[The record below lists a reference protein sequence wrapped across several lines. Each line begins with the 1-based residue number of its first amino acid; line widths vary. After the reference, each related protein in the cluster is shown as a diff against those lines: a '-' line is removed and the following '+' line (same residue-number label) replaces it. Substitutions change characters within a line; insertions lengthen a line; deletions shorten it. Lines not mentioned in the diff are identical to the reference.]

1 MARAPKLLLPEQYI
15 DEAIKSIN
23 QAKSQVHILT
33 MSIIDEPG
41 SDRLLD
47 AARQAAKRGIDVSI
61 AADTFTYTE
70 PQKGSRVGDRLIA
83 AQAMQRRLE
92 KAGAKFHWL
101 GRTSF
106 FAAAGRTHSKWC
118 VVDDTVYSFGGVNL
132 NNPGIVKWT
141 DFMVKIDDA
150 NLAFFLRAEQE
161 RVIKADRAGHPYRS
175 HLFGNDKD
183 KVLIDGGFIGDS
195 IIYRRS
201 CYWAKRSKEV
211 LLVSQYCPT
220 GRLSRL
226 IKRVDRAQLYFNHWT
241 NAGLLNRWV
250 IRSGMLLSKHD
261 TAYYRRPYLH
271 AKFIIFTLKDGKKV
285 AITGSHNF
293 VFGGVMLGTREV
305 ALETTDK
312 RIIKQLEKFQ
322 TDHLA

>member
-1 MARAPKLLLPEQYI
+1 MARTPKLLLPEKYI

-23 QAKSQVHILT
+23 QAKSQINILT
-33 MSIIDEPG
+33 MSIIDETG
-41 SDRLLD
+41 SDKLLE
-47 AARQAAKRGIDVSI
+47 AAKQAAKRGVKVSI

-83 AQAMQRRLE
+83 AQAMQRKLE
-92 KAGAKFHWL
+92 KAGVKFHWL

-132 NNPGIVKWT
+132 NAAGITKWT
-141 DFMVKIDDA
+141 DCMIRIDDA
-150 NLAFFLRAEQE
+150 NLAFHLGAEQS
-161 RVIKADRAGHPYRS
+161 RIIKADRAGHPYRS
-175 HLFGNDKD
+175 HWFGNDKD
-183 KVLIDGGFIGDS
+183 RVLIDGGFVGDS
-195 IIYRRS
+195 IIYRRA

-211 LLVSQYCPT
+211 ILVSQYCPT

-226 IKRVDRAQLYFNHWT
+226 IKRVNRAKLYFNHWT

-250 IRSGMLLSKHD
+250 IRSGMILSRHD

-271 AKFIIFTLKDGKKV
+271 AKFIIFTLKDGSKV

-293 VFGGVMLGTREV
+293 VFGGVLLGTREV

-312 RIIKQLEKFQ
+312 RIIKQLEKFHAEQ
-322 TDHLA
+322 LA